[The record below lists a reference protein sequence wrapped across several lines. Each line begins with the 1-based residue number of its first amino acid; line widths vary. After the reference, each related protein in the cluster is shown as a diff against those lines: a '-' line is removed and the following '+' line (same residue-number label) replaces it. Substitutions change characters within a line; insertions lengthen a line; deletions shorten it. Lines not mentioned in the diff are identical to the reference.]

1 MRENW
6 PAISSPLPN
15 ADFRLDSE
23 GQFPRGVG
31 SWSETWASRQSS
43 GRLGGWEVLI
53 PIWSLPWHLP
63 LPSPHPNPSLRR
75 VDSAPKSTW
84 NLIMSH
90 HACYPSAHDPA
101 GAPTSLRAKAES
113 SPWPARSAHPT
124 PSLNATP
131 LAYSVAA
138 VQASWLLRGED
149 SRGPASGPLHLL
161 FRLPGT
167 LFPLLPSNLYLAS
180 LPERHHFLLSTPTYW
195 GDHPL
200 WHPDSPSCARVF
212 LPDLYHDSLYH
223 MLVGAGLF
231 PLVEG

>member
-90 HACYPSAHDPA
+90 HACYPSTHDPA

-131 LAYSVAA
+131 SLTPLQPRRPPGCSAARTAAVLPQGLCTCYSVCP
-138 VQASWLLRGED
+138 E
-149 SRGPASGPLHLL
+149 L
-161 FRLPGT
+161 F
-167 LFPLLPSNLYLAS
+167 FPYFLQIFTW
-180 LPERHHFLLSTPTYW
+180 HHFLKDITSFFQPSPTGETTPSGTLTPPAVL
-195 GDHPL
+195 G
-200 WHPDSPSCARVF
+200 SSF
-212 LPDLYHDSLYH
+212 LIFIMTHCTTCSLE
-223 MLVGAGLF
+223 LVCF
-231 PLVEG
+231 PW